1 MPTKIGL
8 SSEVEFD
15 KEIAA
20 CKAMWAVFAN
30 FACEIDFVLNVES
43 WKCNFANYFSWAVFF
58 EAESYQ
64 WKSPTHP
71 FLNSKLFAF

>member
-20 CKAMWAVFAN
+20 CKALWAVFAN
-30 FACEIDFVLNVES
+30 FACEIDFVFNVES
-43 WKCNFANYFSWAVFF
+43 WKCNFVNYFSWAWAVFF

-64 WKSPTHP
+64 WKSPPLPP
-71 FLNSKLFAF
+71 F